1 MIFHPPILAL
11 VLASFISA
19 LTVLW
24 AAWFAL
30 RVLRHWEP
38 SSGHAL
44 QINMEKRTYLVST
57 ALAFVLLLELASLL
71 LFVSNADQMS
81 VLFVGA
87 MCAVGTLNVN
97 AYGIPALLLKLG
109 VFFVALVWLV
119 INQIDNK
126 APDYPFTKMK
136 YAILLL
142 LAPLV
147 VVAAGTQL
155 TYFLNLET
163 DTITSCCS
171 LAFIPEGGGVAAELS
186 SMPAKPALILLYG
199 GLAGMVVLGGLAT
212 RFKLAQVAYGVAS
225 VVFFVISI
233 TAIVSVISSYI
244 YEQPHHHCPFDVIKP
259 QFDFI
264 GYWMYLPLFT
274 ATGFGMAAGVLG
286 LRKTPDS
293 MTDSFAGLMKKR
305 IAISVGL
312 YLFFG
317 VVTVI
322 AILKSNLILIG

>member
-11 VLASFISA
+11 VLASLISA

-30 RVLRHWEP
+30 RVLRHWQP

-71 LFVSNADQMS
+71 LFVSNADQMA
-81 VLFVGA
+81 VMFVGA

-97 AYGIPALLLKLG
+97 AYGIPALLLKLA

-126 APDYPFTKMK
+126 APDYPFTKLK

-147 VVAAGTQL
+147 VVAAGIQL

-199 GLAGMVVLGGLAT
+199 GLAGMVLLGGLAA
-212 RFKLAQVAYGVAS
+212 RFKLAQVAYGVGS
-225 VVFFVISI
+225 VVFFVIAI

-244 YEQPHHHCPFDVIKP
+244 YEQPHHHCPFDVIKS

-274 ATGFGMAAGVLG
+274 ATGFGMAAGILG

-293 MTDSFAGLMKKR
+293 MADSFVGLMKKR

-312 YLFFG
+312 YLLFG
-317 VVTVI
+317 AVTVI

>member
-1 MIFHPPILAL
+1 MIFHPPIMAL
-11 VLASFISA
+11 ILASLISA

-24 AAWFAL
+24 AALFAF
-30 RVLRHWEP
+30 RVLRHWQP
-38 SSGHAL
+38 SSGRAL

-57 ALAFVLLLELASLL
+57 ALAFVLFLELASLL
-71 LFVSNADQMS
+71 LFVSNADQMA
-81 VLFVGA
+81 VMFVGA

-97 AYGIPALLLKLG
+97 VYGIPALLLKLA

-126 APDYPFTKMK
+126 APDYPFTKLK

-147 VVAAGTQL
+147 MVAAATQF

-171 LAFIPEGGGVAAELS
+171 LAFIPEGGGVAADMS
-186 SMPAKPALILLYG
+186 SIPPKPALIMQFG
-199 GLAGMVVLGGLAT
+199 GLAVMVLLALLAMRIKGARAIYGLA
-212 RFKLAQVAYGVAS
+212 S
-225 VVFFVISI
+225 MVFFMVSI
-233 TAIVSVISSYI
+233 TAIISVISSYI
-244 YEQPHHHCPFDVIKP
+244 YEQPHHHCPFDVIKSE
-259 QFDFI
+259 FDYI

-274 ATGFGMAAGVLG
+274 ATGFGMAVGVLG
-286 LRKTPDS
+286 LRRTPDS
-293 MTDSFAGLMKKR
+293 MAETLDGLMKKR
-305 IAISVGL
+305 IKISIALFMLFGL
-312 YLFFG
+312 VCLF
-317 VVTVI
+317 

>member
-11 VLASFISA
+11 VLASLISA

-30 RVLRHWEP
+30 RVLRHWQP

-81 VLFVGA
+81 VMFVGA

-97 AYGIPALLLKLG
+97 AYGIPALLLKLA

-126 APDYPFTKMK
+126 APDYPFTKLK

-186 SMPAKPALILLYG
+186 SMPPKPALILLFG
-199 GLAGMVVLGGLAT
+199 GLAAMVLLGLLAMRFRVAQALYGLAS
-212 RFKLAQVAYGVAS
+212 A
-225 VVFFVISI
+225 VFFVISI

-259 QFDFI
+259 QFDYI

-274 ATGFGMAAGVLG
+274 ATGIGMAAGILG
-286 LRKTPDS
+286 LRRTPDS
-293 MTDSFAGLMKKR
+293 MADSFARLMKKR
-305 IAISVGL
+305 IAISLGL
-312 YLFFG
+312 YLLFG
-317 VVTVI
+317 LVALV

>member
-11 VLASFISA
+11 VLASLISA

-71 LFVSNADQMS
+71 LFVSNADQMA
-81 VLFVGA
+81 VMFVGA

-97 AYGIPALLLKLG
+97 AYGIPALLLKLA

-126 APDYPFTKMK
+126 APDYPFTKLK
-136 YAILLL
+136 YAILLF

-155 TYFLNLET
+155 TYFLNLKT

-186 SMPAKPALILLYG
+186 SMTPKPALILLF
-199 GLAGMVVLGGLAT
+199 GGLAT
-212 RFKLAQVAYGVAS
+212 MRGGPTFLTSQ
-225 VVFFVISI
+225 
-233 TAIVSVISSYI
+233 
-244 YEQPHHHCPFDVIKP
+244 QPV
-259 QFDFI
+259 
-264 GYWMYLPLFT
+264 
-274 ATGFGMAAGVLG
+274 
-286 LRKTPDS
+286 
-293 MTDSFAGLMKKR
+293 
-305 IAISVGL
+305 
-312 YLFFG
+312 
-317 VVTVI
+317 
-322 AILKSNLILIG
+322 